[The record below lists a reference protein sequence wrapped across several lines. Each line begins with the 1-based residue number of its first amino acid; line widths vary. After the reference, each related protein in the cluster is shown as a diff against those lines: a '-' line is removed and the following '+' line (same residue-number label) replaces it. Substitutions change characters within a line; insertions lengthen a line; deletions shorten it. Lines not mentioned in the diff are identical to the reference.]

1 MGRNLLLYSSDCNTT
16 QKKDPRDGPQLR
28 AYFSDA
34 KTISPVTALCRW
46 GYQSSIDSRAI
57 PPMIAAEAGVGPA
70 RKPNFLLPPSLAI
83 FWGWPLLFG
92 ALFGDSIHVPP
103 QGDRLYGL

>member
-1 MGRNLLLYSSDCNTT
+1 
-16 QKKDPRDGPQLR
+16 
-28 AYFSDA
+28 
-34 KTISPVTALCRW
+34 
-46 GYQSSIDSRAI
+46 
-57 PPMIAAEAGVGPA
+57 MIAAEAGVGPA